1 MTAIKEQFAAWRA
14 SLWAWLMRH
23 AFTVIGVVLVCLFL
37 SVVFSGKKS
46 QDVKEVAE
54 QAMTENVLTK
64 KQVKQKD
71 KVIAQKLDSIRTQT
85 VIIEKIVH
93 VRDSLKVVA
102 KAHDA
107 RADSLIK
114 TIAHE
119 STIPDPSDTPERV
132 QQSLADYKPR
142 SWAISATGDSLR

>member
-1 MTAIKEQFAAWRA
+1 MTAIKEQFAAWRSA
-14 SLWAWLMRH
+14 LWAWLMKH
-23 AFTVIGVVLVCLFL
+23 AFTVIGVVLACLFL

-46 QDVKEVAE
+46 QEVREVAE
-54 QAMTENVLTK
+54 QEHQQGVLK
-64 KQVKQKD
+64 DKQVKQKD

-85 VIIEKIVH
+85 VIIKQIVH

-102 KAHDA
+102 KVHDA

-119 STIPDPSDTPERV
+119 SPTPDPTDTPERV
-132 QQSLADYKPR
+132 EQLLTDYRPKA
-142 SWAISATGDSLR
+142 WAISASGDSLR